1 MRGALLCI
9 VPFLVLAGCDQGYD
23 GVWSDAVTDTVSE
36 PGGDVVAEV
45 EDDTPCTYPEG
56 PYHFWGA
63 GDIVGPMYW
72 PTAIRGVDERTTTPS
87 FEDWHCDPEIKSIFL
102 HAAAA
107 T

>member
-1 MRGALLCI
+1 MHRALLCF
-9 VPFLVLAGCDQGYD
+9 VPFLALAGCDQGYSGSWVD
-23 GVWSDAVTDTVSE
+23 ALSDAMPD
-36 PGGDVVAEV
+36 PGSDVVAEV

-56 PYHFWGA
+56 PYAFTRA
-63 GDIVGPMYW
+63 GDIVGPMFW

-102 HAAAA
+102 HAAAS